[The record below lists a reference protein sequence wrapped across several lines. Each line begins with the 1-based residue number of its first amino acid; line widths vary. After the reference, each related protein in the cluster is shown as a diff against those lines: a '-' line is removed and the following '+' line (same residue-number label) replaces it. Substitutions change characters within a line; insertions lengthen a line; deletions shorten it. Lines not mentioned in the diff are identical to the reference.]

1 MKNANKR
8 YIDEIK
14 SNFPIYENDD
24 KTFIEELMVRI
35 DSFSENY
42 PNASYDDYVLIFG
55 LPSEIISEYYKN
67 MSDNVLI
74 HKINRNK
81 TKSLLLFLLGLF
93 LILTLTILFNSY
105 LEGQDSYVHAKN
117 YEITETE

>member
-67 MSDNVLI
+67 MSDNVWI
-74 HKINRNK
+74 HKINRSK

-93 LILTLTILFNSY
+93 LILTFTCVKIILIILIS
-105 LEGQDSYVHAKN
+105 K
-117 YEITETE
+117 

>member
-1 MKNANKR
+1 
-8 YIDEIK
+8 
-14 SNFPIYENDD
+14 
-24 KTFIEELMVRI
+24 MVRI